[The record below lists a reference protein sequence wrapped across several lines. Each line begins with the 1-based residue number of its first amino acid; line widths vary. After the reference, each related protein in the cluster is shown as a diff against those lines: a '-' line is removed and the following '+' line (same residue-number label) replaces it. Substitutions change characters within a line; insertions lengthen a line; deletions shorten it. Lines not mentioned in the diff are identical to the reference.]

1 VRQFTRSKYDWSA
14 RHPPISATAMK
25 LRASSFTL
33 DRETVV
39 CGRDGVAIF
48 DAFYRRGTASDQL
61 KLDGESRRDLP

>member
-1 VRQFTRSKYDWSA
+1 
-14 RHPPISATAMK
+14 MK

-61 KLDGESRRDLP
+61 ELARRRESSRPAVGDLYPVPSASFQNANA

>member
-1 VRQFTRSKYDWSA
+1 
-14 RHPPISATAMK
+14 MK

-61 KLDGESRRDLP
+61 KLDGENRRDLP